1 MKLVVCLDGT
11 WNEASTRTNVWKLKQ
26 DIDCSAD
33 TDTQA
38 TYIEGIGTV
47 TGDEWVSGI
56 FAVDFD
62 RPLGLAYR
70 WLTKK
75 ILNAP
80 DGEDIKVYL
89 FGFSR
94 GGYLAHT
101 LSWLLSEVGIPRRFA
116 SAIPIAKA
124 YANKDFGMIERL
136 KKDGVIPSPQIV
148 MLGLWDAVTSPHD
161 MYRGYHDSERAANV
175 SWIYHAMA
183 TDERREWYGAMQYDR
198 GAKIVQ
204 RWFTGVHKDVG
215 GGYPAN
221 ECELSDVTLDWMK
234 RCAVKCG
241 LGFKTPLAERPRS
254 YDFSSL
260 TKIHN
265 EEEVYDPIKER
276 AFHQGQLF
284 DRSVRDRVKTDK
296 GYFPVITDVPAKLI
310 DWLKGRIASAKPMR
324 RMRRRRAGSDEDSF
338 S

>member
-1 MKLVVCLDGT
+1 MKLVMCLDGT

-33 TDTQA
+33 MDTQA

-47 TGDEWVSGI
+47 KGDKLISGLV
-56 FAVDFD
+56 AADFD

-80 DGEDIKVYL
+80 YDEKIEVYL

-124 YANKDFGMIERL
+124 YANKDFGAIERL
-136 KKDGVIPSPQIV
+136 KKDGVIPSPKIV

-161 MYRGYHDSERAANV
+161 MYRGYHDCERAPNV

-198 GAKIVQ
+198 GVKIVQ

-215 GGYPAN
+215 GGYPEN

-241 LGFKTPLAERPRS
+241 LGFKAPLAERPRS

-276 AFHQGQLF
+276 AFHKGQLF
-284 DRSVRDRVKTDK
+284 DRSVRDRVKTDN
-296 GYFPVITDVPAKLI
+296 GYFPVITDVPAKLL
-310 DWLKGRIASAKPMR
+310 DWLRGRIASAKPMR
-324 RMRRRRAGSDEDSF
+324 RMRRLRAGSDKDSH

>member
-26 DIDCSAD
+26 DIDCSAG

-38 TYIEGIGTV
+38 TYVEGIGTV
-47 TGDEWVSGI
+47 KGDELISGLV
-56 FAVDFD
+56 AADFD

-75 ILNAP
+75 VINAP
-80 DGEDIKVYL
+80 KDAEVDVYL

-94 GGYLAHT
+94 GGYLVHT
-101 LSWLLSEVGIPRRFA
+101 LSWLLSEIGIPRKFA

-124 YANKDFGMIERL
+124 YADKDFAAVERL
-136 KKDGVIPSPQIV
+136 KEDGVITSPRV
-148 MLGLWDAVTSPHD
+148 AMLGLWDAVTSPND
-161 MYRGYHDSERAANV
+161 IYRGYHDCERAPNV
-175 SWIYHAMA
+175 KWIYHAMA

-198 GAKIVQ
+198 GARIVQ
-204 RWFTGVHKDVG
+204 RWFSGVHKDVG
-215 GGYPAN
+215 GGYPGN
-221 ECELSDVTLDWMK
+221 ECELSDITLDWMK
-234 RCAVKCG
+234 RCAVECG

-265 EEEVYDPIKER
+265 EEEIYDPIKVR
-276 AFHQGQLF
+276 AFHKGQRF
-284 DRSVRDRVKTDK
+284 DRSVRDRVKTDN
-296 GYFPVITDVPAKLI
+296 GYFPVITGVPAKLV
-310 DWLKGRIASAKPMR
+310 DWLKGRIASAKPVRSMR
-324 RMRRRRAGSDEDSF
+324 RHHAGFDEDNHS
-338 S
+338 

>member
-26 DIDCSAD
+26 DIDCSTR

-47 TGDEWVSGI
+47 KGDKLISGLV
-56 FAVDFD
+56 AADFD

-70 WLTKK
+70 WLAKK
-75 ILNAP
+75 ILNASC
-80 DGEDIKVYL
+80 DEKIEVYL

-101 LSWLLSEVGIPRRFA
+101 LSWLLSEVGIPRKFA

-124 YANKDFGMIERL
+124 YANKDYGAIEHL

-148 MLGLWDAVTSPHD
+148 MLGLWEAVTSPHD
-161 MYRGYHDSERAANV
+161 MYRGCHDCERAPNV
-175 SWIYHAMA
+175 GWIYHAMA

-241 LGFKTPLAERPRS
+241 LGFKMPLAECPRS

-265 EEEVYDPIKER
+265 EEEFFDPIKER
-276 AFHQGQLF
+276 AFHEGQFF
-284 DRSVRDRVKTDK
+284 DRSVRDRVKTGN
-296 GYFPVITDVPAKLI
+296 GYFPVITDVPARLI

-324 RMRRRRAGSDEDSF
+324 RMRRRRAGSDENSL